1 MPAQKAS
8 RPARS
13 PGREWYS
20 VSVETLRGGGLL
32 LMTLLVLGLGY
43 AGYRIWEARSLER
56 DAARV
61 LDETDQLLQ
70 RLHKEEEKRSR
81 FDAEYQSAWQGYQE
95 ARTAFEAGDHRTAV
109 DRARRSR
116 NVLLSILDALALPSS
131 SSQAQFISIQGQ
143 VEYRRGD
150 GGDWQE
156 ARSRVPLHAGD
167 YVRTAGN
174 GSAEIMFLDG
184 TLYTV
189 RPNTQFI
196 VSLDRAGVGGQPGNQ
211 TIEMKY
217 GWVDLST
224 EGANAVR
231 TPGAVA
237 TVERDSDAF
246 VAVDRETNTGRF
258 GTFRGGMELSSQ
270 SGVRRQIGELEQV
283 VQTGDLLSEPK
294 PLPGR
299 PELAEPSDD
308 IALDLERADRVVL
321 SWSAVE
327 GAGRYALQIARSHH
341 FVDNLI
347 DVDDREKTS
356 ATLGLRGE
364 GTFQWRVAAFDR
376 DGLQGP
382 WSQPRRFRVTS
393 FQAAEGERDETP
405 PILEL
410 EDVKTYGTIFI
421 VDGRTEPG
429 IVVEVNGEAIKAEGD
444 GTFTKPVQLTKEGWS
459 FIEVRARDGWGNE
472 SVRRHRVFVDNP

>member
-8 RPARS
+8 RPAKGQ
-13 PGREWYS
+13 GREWYS
-20 VSVETLRGGGLL
+20 VSVETLRGWGLL
-32 LMTLLVLGLGY
+32 LLTLLVLGLGY
-43 AGYRIWEARSLER
+43 VGYRIWEERALER
-56 DAARV
+56 DAARI
-61 LDETDQLLQ
+61 LEETDQLVQ
-70 RLHKEEEKRSR
+70 RLHKEEQRSR

-95 ARTAFEAGDHRTAV
+95 ARTAFDAGDHRTAV
-109 DRARRSR
+109 DLAGRSR

-131 SSQAQFISIQGQ
+131 SSQAQFISLQGQ

-150 GGDWQE
+150 GGDWKE

-167 YVRTAGN
+167 YVRTGGN

-184 TLYTV
+184 TLYIV

-196 VSLDRAGVGGQPGNQ
+196 VSLDRAGAGGQRSNQ
-211 TIEMKY
+211 AIEMKY

-224 EGANAVR
+224 EGANDVR

-237 TVERDSDAF
+237 TVEQDSDAF
-246 VAVDRETNTGRF
+246 VSVDRETNTGRF
-258 GTFRGGMELSSQ
+258 GTFRGRMELASE
-270 SGVRRQIGELEQV
+270 SGVHRQVGELEQV
-283 VQTGDLLSEPK
+283 EQKGGLLSEAK

-299 PELAEPSDD
+299 PELAEPSDNL
-308 IALDLERADRVVL
+308 ALDLGRADRLVL
-321 SWSAVE
+321 SWSPVE
-327 GAGRYALQIARSHH
+327 GAGRYALQISRSHH

-347 DVDDREKTS
+347 DVDDREKTQ

-376 DGLQGP
+376 EGLQGP
-382 WSQPRRFRVTS
+382 WSKPRRFRVAS
-393 FQAAEGERDETP
+393 FRAVEGERDDTP
-405 PILEL
+405 PMLEL

-429 IVVEVNGEAIKAEGD
+429 AVVEVNGEAVKAEGD